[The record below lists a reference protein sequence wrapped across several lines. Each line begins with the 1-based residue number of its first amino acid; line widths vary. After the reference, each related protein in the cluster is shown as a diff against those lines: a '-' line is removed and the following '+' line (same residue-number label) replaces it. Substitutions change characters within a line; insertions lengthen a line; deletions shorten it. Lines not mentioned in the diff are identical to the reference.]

1 MHSDFWEGP
10 WPLSRSRLG
19 LLVSCATI
27 TLVTLAAGPIGGRGS
42 CREYLMCPGSIAFFG
57 PSAVAV
63 WCILNG
69 ACWYL
74 VCLVETSGDLAPS
87 SDDDDAVVVRELA
100 VLAWPRENL
109 AAAAIIH
116 LATKLTNLLDPD
128 LNCFLLPSPCTSLKT
143 TSPSASHP
151 AACFFACLPIAIASH
166 SSIPQPQ
173 HHQPPHNLKMKTSI
187 ALLAVGA
194 SFAFSESI
202 SDLPPCG
209 VSLHSLLYALF
220 A

>member
-1 MHSDFWEGP
+1 MHSDFREGHD
-10 WPLSRSRLG
+10 LFRSRRG
-19 LLVSCATI
+19 LLVSSATI
-27 TLVTLAAGPIGGRGS
+27 TLATLAAGQGVPDVPWLS
-42 CREYLMCPGSIAFFG
+42 CVFRVKRCRCLVHFKWSM
-57 PSAVAV
+57 
-63 WCILNG
+63 
-69 ACWYL
+69 

-100 VLAWPRENL
+100 ACCLLCLASRKPGSGL
-109 AAAAIIH
+109 ATAAIIH
-116 LATKLTNLLDPD
+116 LATKLSNLFDPD
-128 LNCFLLPSPCTSLKT
+128 LNCFLFPSPCTSLKT
-143 TSPSASHP
+143 TPPSASHP
-151 AACFFACLPIAIASH
+151 ACFFACLPIAIVSH
-166 SSIPQPQ
+166 SSILPPQ

-187 ALLAVGA
+187 ALLAIGA